1 MSRARGKEAER
12 RACAHLQAAGLAL
25 RQANYRC
32 RFGEIDLIMQDGE
45 TLVFVEVRE
54 RRHGG
59 FGSGADSVDARKRAR
74 LTRTA
79 YHYLQRQPRLPPCRF
94 DVVSVDGNGRLDWII
109 SAFEAS

>member
-1 MSRARGKEAER
+1 MSRRRGSEAER
-12 RACAHLQAAGLAL
+12 LACQHLQAAGLTL
-25 RQANYRC
+25 HETNYRC

-79 YHYLQRQPRLPPCRF
+79 YYYLQRQPRLPPCRF
-94 DVVSVDGNGRLDWII
+94 DVVSIGAGGRLDWITN
-109 SAFEAS
+109 AFDAS